1 MDINSLKSFCAFNIK
16 DDELVSALAGC
27 AESEASAAGCYSRM
41 LNILLLKGKNLSE
54 YFSEL
59 LKYSDSPVV
68 SVCAK
73 EPTDDRIRAIEYD
86 LGVVRDICSMSAGQ
100 LKLEIAEKTGSKT
113 IMQMPDYE
121 NGEFSYTAD
130 FFLDFVRN
138 NGSGIFAKYRAF
150 TYNGKLRPIENPD
163 PITLK
168 DLKNYEIQRKQVVE
182 NTLCFIKGQPA
193 QNVLLYGD
201 RGAGKSSTVKAVFN
215 EFKELRMVEIAKE
228 DIRYL
233 PELFGIL
240 GKTGL
245 RFIIMIDDLSFS
257 EVDDRFAV
265 LKAALDGSLSAK
277 PENILIYATT
287 NRRKII
293 RETVAEREVS
303 AADAIDES
311 MSLSDRFGLFITF
324 SKPDKQLYLNIV
336 KQLAEDKGINVEETK
351 LNESAERFA
360 LRHSG
365 RSPRTAKQFVEWL
378 SGRIELGLEY

>member
-1 MDINSLKSFCAFNIK
+1 MDFNSLRSFCAFNIK
-16 DDELVSALAGC
+16 DDELVKALAGC
-27 AESEASAAGCYSRM
+27 TESETTAAECYSRV
-41 LNILLLKGKNLSE
+41 LNILLVRGKNLSE
-54 YFSEL
+54 YFAEL
-59 LKYSDSPVV
+59 LKYSNSPVLGL
-68 SVCAK
+68 CAK
-73 EPTDDRIRAIEYD
+73 EPADDKIKAIEYD
-86 LGVVRDICSMSAGQ
+86 LGVVRDICSASAGQ

-113 IMQMPDYE
+113 VMQMPDYD
-121 NGEFSYTAD
+121 NGEFNYTAD
-130 FFLDFVRN
+130 YFLDFVRK
-138 NGSGIFAKYRAF
+138 NGIGIFAKYRAF
-150 TYNGKLRPIENPD
+150 TYNGKLIPIENPD
-163 PITLK
+163 TITLK
-168 DLKNYEIQRKQVVE
+168 DLKNYEIQRKQVIE
-182 NTLCFIKGQPA
+182 NTMCFIKGQPA

-228 DIRYL
+228 DIKYL
-233 PELFGIL
+233 PELFKIL
-240 GKTGL
+240 GKTDL
-245 RFIIMIDDLSFS
+245 KFIVMIDDLSFS

-277 PENILIYATT
+277 PDNILIYATT

-336 KQLAEDKGINVEETK
+336 KQLAEDKGIAVDEIK

-378 SGRIELGLEY
+378 EGRIKLGLEY